1 MNILITAASTAT
13 AYKLEKELAG
23 SNSLIL
29 ADSVDLPSVLIKDK
43 RFIKIPPGNSSSFT
57 HQLLSLC
64 LDEGIERVFPL
75 RRAEIEALSESRQ
88 LFDEYGIAVMV
99 PLFSDLS
106 SYWGNSKTGEILI
119 KEEDDEFAGRGVYL
133 IEEGSLDNLQILTA
147 D

>member
-23 SNSLIL
+23 SGILIL
-29 ADSVDLPSVLIKDK
+29 ADSADLPSVLIKDK
-43 RFIKIPPGNSSSFT
+43 RFIKIPAGSSSSFS

-75 RRAEIEALSESRQ
+75 RRSEIQALSESRQ
-88 LFDEYGIAVMV
+88 LFDEYGIEVMV
-99 PLFSDLS
+99 PLSSDLPGL
-106 SYWGNSKTGEILI
+106 WGTSRTGEILI